1 MRMRKKKRGAE
12 RLQECDDIL
21 IHAGSDIKSTPCI
34 LEVGCGKGKFISE
47 LALRDKDKYYVG
59 LEKISDV
66 LLIAA
71 EKVKSKEIPNVNF
84 IVDDVKNL
92 SNYFGNGEVER
103 IYLNFSDPWSKKGY
117 HKRRLTYKTFLDIYK
132 SVLTENGAI
141 FMKTD
146 NRDLFEFS
154 IEQLS
159 ENGFDV
165 KNITYDLH
173 NSEFAEN
180 NIMTEYEQNFSSQGL
195 NIHRLE
201 AYLL

>member
-12 RLQECDDIL
+12 RLLECDAIL
-21 IHAGSDIKSTPCI
+21 IHDSNDVKTKPII

-47 LALRDKDKYYVG
+47 LAVRDSDKHYVG

-71 EKVKSKEIPNVNF
+71 EKIKSTGINNVNF

-92 SNYFGNGEVER
+92 NNYFGNGEVER

-117 HKRRLTYKTFLDIYK
+117 YKRRLTYKTFLDIYK
-132 SVLTENGAI
+132 SVLTEHGAI

-159 ENGFDV
+159 ANGFDV
-165 KNITYDLH
+165 RNITYDLH
-173 NSEFAEN
+173 NSEFADN
-180 NIMTEYEQNFSSQGL
+180 NIMTEYEQNFSSKGM

-201 AYLL
+201 AFLL

>member
-1 MRMRKKKRGAE
+1 MRMRKKKHGTE
-12 RLQECDDIL
+12 RLEACGDI
-21 IHAGSDIKSTPCI
+21 IIQSGEDIKSTPVI
-34 LEVGCGKGKFISE
+34 LEIGCGKGKFISE
-47 LALRDKDKYYVG
+47 LACRNKDKCFIG
-59 LEKISDV
+59 LEKVSDV

-71 EKVKSKEIPNVNF
+71 EKVKSAEITNVNF

-92 SNYFGNGEVER
+92 NNYLGEKSVSC

-132 SVLTENGAI
+132 TVLADNGVI

-146 NRDLFEFS
+146 NRGLFEFS

-165 KNITYDLH
+165 RNVTYDLH
-173 NSEFAEN
+173 NSPYAED
-180 NIMTEYEQNFSSQGL
+180 NIMTEYESNFVSQGL
-195 NIHRLE
+195 PIHRLE

>member
-1 MRMRKKKRGAE
+1 MRMRKKKHGTE
-12 RLQECDDIL
+12 RLQACDDII
-21 IHAGSDIKSTPCI
+21 IHNQDDLKSKPVI
-34 LEVGCGKGKFISE
+34 LEIGCGKGKFISE
-47 LALRDKDKYYVG
+47 LASREPDKNFIG

-71 EKVKSKEIPNVNF
+71 EKIKRSNTQNVNF
-84 IVDDVKNL
+84 IIDDVKNL
-92 SNYFGNGEVER
+92 NNYFNKNDVEQ
-103 IYLNFSDPWSKKGY
+103 IYLNFSDPWSKKGH
-117 HKRRLTYKTFLDIYK
+117 HKRRLTYKSFLDIYK
-132 SVLTENGAI
+132 SVLTDNGVI

-159 ENGFDV
+159 QNGFDV
-165 KNITYDLH
+165 KNITYNLH
-173 NSEFAEN
+173 NSEYAAN
-180 NIMTEYEQNFSSQGL
+180 NIMTEYEQNFTSKGF

>member
-1 MRMRKKKRGAE
+1 MRMRKKKHGTE
-12 RLQECDDIL
+12 RLEACGDII
-21 IHAGSDIKSTPCI
+21 IHDREDIKSVPVI
-34 LEVGCGKGKFISE
+34 LEIGCGKGKFISE
-47 LALRDKDKYYVG
+47 LANRDKDKFYIG

-71 EKVKSKEIPNVNF
+71 EKVKSSDTTNVNF

-92 SNYFGNGEVER
+92 NNYLGAKEVER

-117 HKRRLTYKTFLDIYK
+117 HKRRLTYKTFLEIYK
-132 SVLTENGAI
+132 TVLTDNGAI

-165 KNITYDLH
+165 RNVTYDLH
-173 NSEFAEN
+173 NSEYAAD
-180 NIMTEYEQNFSSQGL
+180 NIMTEYETNFASKGFS
-195 NIHRLE
+195 IHRLE
-201 AYLL
+201 GYLL